1 MYIINHFLDIS
12 VFGVLIP
19 DTAADQTTNAA
30 TGMGSIGAQ
39 ASLCQNIYKRS
50 AKGVLVDNYDKGNV
64 FVAQNNLNG
73 L

>member
-1 MYIINHFLDIS
+1 MYIVNHFLDIS
-12 VFGVLIP
+12 IFGIDVP
-19 DTAADQTTNAA
+19 DTAADETTNAA
-30 TGMGSIGAQ
+30 TGSGSIGAQ
-39 ASLCQNIYKRS
+39 TSLCQGIYGRG